1 MNFNDF
7 KYNSS
12 KFSIALTTLL
22 FIVAGFL
29 IFQTYPNISK
39 FQYSYEVGS
48 PWQYETITAPFAF
61 EIRKSKKQLQA
72 EEDSLLAEFHNLYD
86 FKENIANENIN
97 KIQDKLGPSLD
108 VVSGM
113 YKKYIV
119 NELSNIY
126 KIGIISAESIENLN
140 TNGDSIII
148 ILKEN
153 ISNETAINDLYTTKS
168 AYEQIIQNAPQFID
182 RNTLRDYNLNNYLQE
197 NIVFNQTK
205 TENLKKENLKTI
217 SLTKGRIQSGEK
229 IIDHGEIVTNKSFD
243 ILNSLKEVL
252 QENSQKKDSK
262 LISMGQIL
270 IICCI
275 LSAFFSFLF
284 LFRAKFTL
292 EVKNVAFMLGM
303 IVLLCIATSWTVNHE
318 FSPYIIPYAILPIM
332 VTTFFDT
339 RTALFSHLTTI
350 LLCAYIVPN
359 EFEFISILPSVPMLI
374 ASALLVVQLLSH
386 KS

>member
-119 NELSNIY
+119 ND
-126 KIGIISAESIENLN
+126 KIMLR
-140 TNGDSIII
+140 GD
-148 ILKEN
+148 
-153 ISNETAINDLYTTKS
+153 TK
-168 AYEQIIQNAPQFID
+168 
-182 RNTLRDYNLNNYLQE
+182 
-197 NIVFNQTK
+197 
-205 TENLKKENLKTI
+205 
-217 SLTKGRIQSGEK
+217 
-229 IIDHGEIVTNKSFD
+229 
-243 ILNSLKEVL
+243 
-252 QENSQKKDSK
+252 
-262 LISMGQIL
+262 
-270 IICCI
+270 
-275 LSAFFSFLF
+275 
-284 LFRAKFTL
+284 
-292 EVKNVAFMLGM
+292 
-303 IVLLCIATSWTVNHE
+303 
-318 FSPYIIPYAILPIM
+318 
-332 VTTFFDT
+332 
-339 RTALFSHLTTI
+339 
-350 LLCAYIVPN
+350 
-359 EFEFISILPSVPMLI
+359 
-374 ASALLVVQLLSH
+374 
-386 KS
+386 